1 MDLSQEQWWAQAQE
15 DENAVILD
23 VRTEDEVNRGQIP
36 GAKNIDIYKG
46 QGFVYEVEE
55 LDKSKTYYVY
65 CQAGMR
71 SAKACNIMSQLG
83 IEKTYNLVGGMGSW
97 NGPVEVK

>member
-1 MDLSQEQWWAQAQE
+1 MNLSQEQWWAQAQE

-55 LDKSKTYYVY
+55 LDKTKNYYVY

-71 SAKACNIMSQLG
+71 SAKACGIMNQLG
-83 IEKTYNLVGGMGSW
+83 IENTYNLLGGIGEW
-97 NGPVEVK
+97 TGPIEQ

>member
-36 GAKNIDIYKG
+36 GAKNIDIYK
-46 QGFVYEVEE
+46 
-55 LDKSKTYYVY
+55 DKDLFMKLKNSTSRRIIM
-65 CQAGMR
+65 CI
-71 SAKACNIMSQLG
+71 AKLECEAQRLA
-83 IEKTYNLVGGMGSW
+83 TL
-97 NGPVEVK
+97 